1 MPLHLIVLR
10 DPGHVEMTSHLG
22 AMRHLG
28 EGASP
33 IMGSNAHAVR
43 GLRVVKTELCP
54 LSRADL
60 IVQVYFSPVRCL
72 SVVGG
77 FIVRRQLVLS
87 ILLLVTGFIVEWGH
101 LALLYR
107 LIFLRNPI
115 TFSGRSGQ
123 CNTLVTPVL
132 VMRMGRIVK
141 FEGLHRRGID
151 HWRRLTASNKL
162 AAPWTYK
169 RGWREL
175 HIEYSCRCICAITVS
190 CARGCE
196 REVHSAR

>member
-1 MPLHLIVLR
+1 MLRCLIVLR
-10 DPGHVEMTSHLG
+10 DLGHVEMTSHLG
-22 AMRHLG
+22 AMMHLG
-28 EGASP
+28 EEGSP
-33 IMGSNAHAVR
+33 IRGGNAHAVR

-54 LSRADL
+54 LSRAGL
-60 IVQVYFSPVRCL
+60 IVQVHFSLVGCL
-72 SVVGG
+72 SVVRG
-77 FIVRRQLVLS
+77 FIVRRQLILS
-87 ILLLVTGFIVEWGH
+87 ISLAVTGFIIEWGH

-107 LIFLRNPI
+107 LIFLRNRI
-115 TFSGRSGQ
+115 TFSGRSRQ

-132 VMRMGRIVK
+132 VIRMGRIVK

-162 AAPWTYK
+162 ASAWTYK

-190 CARGCE
+190 CARG
-196 REVHSAR
+196 